1 MKTRQTSDVAPT
13 TPATHNT
20 NSSAPPQ
27 AAMTS
32 SSPTVKNRQTGD
44 QKRARYGLAREL
56 PVYQQ
61 KPLSEKSKADIRRV
75 IKPDGQWDRFT
86 KAVTASG
93 ELRLP
98 EVDKHNVSQLA
109 DWISTSPA
117 SLYNLSITLTSRKR
131 ESVKLLLAELQWLS
145 NHASILSM
153 PNTKIHDSDDD
164 VIKLA
169 KALKKNKILT
179 TLKLESNQ
187 INSKGATA
195 LADALIKNET
205 LTTLHISENKIG
217 DKGAIALASALIQNK
232 SLKTLYISDN
242 EIGDEGAI
250 AMANALM
257 KNEVLRKLRLGYNK
271 ISSTGAKALANAL
284 MENKTL
290 VTLRLNTNNIGD
302 TGAIALAEALAENTT
317 LRILELSFNRISR
330 KGAIALANALK
341 TNKTLHRLYLL
352 GNKIDIEGVAKLGE
366 ALSVN
371 KILTFLDVGIDDSN
385 ACPEEFSLLLKRN
398 RRLHLEKPA
407 AEILYRLF
415 RASTVLK
422 NLYIPEELMPLIL
435 EHLTISEL
443 ATFVKQWRDDSR
455 TSSPSVTTTTAYTGA
470 TTTTTTTTNTRT
482 TTTTANSTFPN
493 VSPAALVTNL
503 PSASPAILAPTA
515 TAATIKALLAAP
527 RPDVALLRW
536 IKGHANPAAALNW
549 VDPANGYTLLHYAVR
564 AEQIAVIRSLLIRGI
579 DREKRDHKNQTAAQ
593 MAREIQGVQRLAGY
607 STNQTAA
614 AIAALLQ

>member
-257 KNEVLRKLRLGYNK
+257 
-271 ISSTGAKALANAL
+271 
-284 MENKTL
+284 ENKTL
-290 VTLRLNTNNIGD
+290 VTLRLNT
-302 TGAIALAEALAENTT
+302 
-317 LRILELSFNRISR
+317 
-330 KGAIALANALK
+330 
-341 TNKTLHRLYLL
+341 
-352 GNKIDIEGVAKLGE
+352 GE
-366 ALSVN
+366 F
-371 KILTFLDVGIDDSN
+371 KD
-385 ACPEEFSLLLKRN
+385 E
-398 RRLHLEKPA
+398 
-407 AEILYRLF
+407 
-415 RASTVLK
+415 
-422 NLYIPEELMPLIL
+422 
-435 EHLTISEL
+435 
-443 ATFVKQWRDDSR
+443 
-455 TSSPSVTTTTAYTGA
+455 
-470 TTTTTTTTNTRT
+470 
-482 TTTTANSTFPN
+482 
-493 VSPAALVTNL
+493 
-503 PSASPAILAPTA
+503 
-515 TAATIKALLAAP
+515 
-527 RPDVALLRW
+527 
-536 IKGHANPAAALNW
+536 
-549 VDPANGYTLLHYAVR
+549 
-564 AEQIAVIRSLLIRGI
+564 
-579 DREKRDHKNQTAAQ
+579 
-593 MAREIQGVQRLAGY
+593 VQL
-607 STNQTAA
+607 
-614 AIAALLQ
+614 